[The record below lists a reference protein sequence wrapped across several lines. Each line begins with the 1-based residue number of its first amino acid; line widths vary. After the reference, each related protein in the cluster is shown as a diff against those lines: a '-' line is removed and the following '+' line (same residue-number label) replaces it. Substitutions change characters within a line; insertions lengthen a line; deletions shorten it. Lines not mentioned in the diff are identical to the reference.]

1 MQNTNLILL
10 AKAIKKPNE
19 LEGGGNN
26 LEDSVIGIVN
36 VVIGALGIVCVIMMI
51 VGGINYMTSNGDSSK
66 VKKGKDTI
74 FYGIIGLIICI
85 LAVVIVNFVI
95 NSTKTVSSPSQYKT
109 KPTCEDAGFE
119 WKNKKCV

>member
-10 AKAIKKPNE
+10 AKAINKPNE

-36 VVIGALGIVCVIMMI
+36 VVIGVLGIICVIMMI

-95 NSTKTVSSPSQYKT
+95 NNTKTISSPSQYET
-109 KPTCEDAGFE
+109 KQTCEDAGFE
-119 WKNKKCV
+119 WKNK

>member
-1 MQNTNLILL
+1 MQNTSFKLL
-10 AKAIKKPNE
+10 AAEIKKPDP
-19 LEGGGNN
+19 LDGGGSN

-95 NSTKTVSSPSQYKT
+95 SSVK
-109 KPTCEDAGFE
+109 
-119 WKNKKCV
+119 